1 LITDEVVDIETKRIG
16 ILTSG
21 GDCPGLNAVIYAVVK
36 YASVSKNWRV
46 YGIPNGTDGFV
57 DIADGLSQPEELE
70 LHEHSFDIPGQKGI
84 NMLLFL
90 SGSVLGCRG
99 KKVLKP
105 GESEKILAGYRQMG
119 LDALIAI
126 GGDGSLEIIA
136 DLAQAGGW
144 NLVIVPKTIDN
155 DIPLTERLVGF
166 DTAVDTVASIL
177 HNLSFTAASHDHV
190 MIVEVMGR
198 DGGHLAIHA
207 GIAGGADV
215 ILIPEI
221 VPCLTEKVVANVCH
235 KVAQI
240 YQEQRKFALIVVAEG
255 VGVDPLTTVGRGES
269 IRHQQC
275 YTIGEQLK
283 QQIERYAREHGG
295 LQQSDFLGLPEDI
308 EVRLSVLGRIQR
320 SSPTSALDRL
330 LAVSFG
336 VKAVD
341 AIAQSQAPYQ
351 QMVVWVGGQTQLQPL
366 ATIIAKIRAEKKAR
380 KAANQPAC
388 ASPVDLQGFI
398 LHTAKSLGI
407 CMGE

>member
-1 LITDEVVDIETKRIG
+1 MTDEIVNIETKRIG

-36 YASVSKNWRV
+36 YASVSKNWQV

-57 DIADGLSQPEELE
+57 DIADGRSQPEELE
-70 LHEHSFDIPGQKGI
+70 LYEHSFDIPGQKGI

-99 KKVLKP
+99 KKVPKP
-105 GESEKILAGYRQMG
+105 GESEKILAGYRKMG

-166 DTAVDTVASIL
+166 DTAVDTVASVL

-215 ILIPEI
+215 ILIPEM
-221 VPCLTEKVVANVCH
+221 VPYLTEKVVANVCH

-240 YQEQRKFALIVVAEG
+240 YQERRKFALIVVAEG
-255 VGVDPLTTVGRGES
+255 VGLDPLTTVDTGES
-269 IRHQQC
+269 IRHRRH
-275 YTIGEQLK
+275 YAIGEQLK
-283 QQIERYAREHGG
+283 QQIERYARDHGDP
-295 LQQSDFLGLPEDI
+295 QRSDFSGLPADI

-366 ATIIAKIRAEKKAR
+366 ATIITKIRAEKEAR

-388 ASPVDLQGFI
+388 ASPVNPHGFI

>member
-1 LITDEVVDIETKRIG
+1 MTHKTIDVASRRIG

-36 YASVSKNWRV
+36 YARTFKHWRI

-57 DIADGLSQPEELE
+57 DIANGVCQPEDLE

-84 NMLLFL
+84 NVLLFL

-99 KKVLKP
+99 KKIPEP
-105 GESEKILAGYRQMG
+105 GESAKILAGYRQIG

-144 NLVIVPKTIDN
+144 NLVAVPKTIDN

-166 DTAVDTVASIL
+166 DTAVHTVAAFL
-177 HNLSFTAASHDHV
+177 HDLSFTAASHDHV
-190 MIVEVMGR
+190 MIGEVMGR
-198 DGGHLAIHA
+198 DGGHLALHA

-215 ILIPEI
+215 ILIPEL
-221 VPCLTEKVVANVCH
+221 VPYLTDKVVANVCH

-240 YQEQRKFALIVVAEG
+240 YQERRKFALIVVAEG
-255 VGVDPLTTVGRGES
+255 VAADAVAVANRGASSRES
-269 IRHQQC
+269 SS
-275 YTIGEQLK
+275 TEIGARLK
-283 QQIERYAREHGG
+283 QQFEKYADDHSDP
-295 LQQSDFLGLPEDI
+295 QQSDFCGVGADV
-308 EVRLSVLGRIQR
+308 EVRVSVLGRIQR
-320 SSPTSALDRL
+320 SSPPSTLDRL

-336 VKAVD
+336 VQAVD
-341 AIAQSQAPYQ
+341 AIAQSQAPNQ

-366 ATIIAKIRAEKKAR
+366 AKIIAKIKAEKAAR
-380 KAANQPAC
+380 KIANQPSC
-388 ASPVDLQGFI
+388 AAPVDPQG
-398 LHTAKSLGI
+398 LMVHTARSLGI
-407 CMGE
+407 YLGD

>member
-1 LITDEVVDIETKRIG
+1 LLTIFIQLMTDEIVDIETKRIG

-36 YASVSKNWRV
+36 YANGSKKWRV

-99 KKVLKP
+99 KKAPKP
-105 GESEKILAGYRQMG
+105 GESEKILAGYRKMG

-166 DTAVDTVASIL
+166 DTAVDTVASVL

-221 VPCLTEKVVANVCH
+221 VPYLTEKVIANVCH

-240 YQEQRKFALIVVAEG
+240 YQERRKFTLIVVAEG
-255 VGVDPLTTVGRGES
+255 VGLDPLITG
-269 IRHQQC
+269 HHA
-275 YTIGEQLK
+275 IGEQLK
-283 QQIERYAREHGG
+283 QQIERYAHDHGDP
-295 LQQSDFLGLPEDI
+295 QQSDFSGLPADI

-366 ATIIAKIRAEKKAR
+366 ATIIAKIRAEKEAC

-388 ASPVDLQGFI
+388 ASPVDPHGFI
-398 LHTAKSLGI
+398 LHNAKSLGI
-407 CMGE
+407 CIGE